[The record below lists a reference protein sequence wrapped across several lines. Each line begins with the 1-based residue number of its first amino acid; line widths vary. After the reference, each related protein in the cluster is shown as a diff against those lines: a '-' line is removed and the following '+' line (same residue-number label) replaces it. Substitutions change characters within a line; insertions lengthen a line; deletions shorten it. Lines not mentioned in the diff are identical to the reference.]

1 MDTESFKVLEY
12 EKIKNWLAAY
22 ASSASGKELCR
33 NIVPSGDYDAVMRLH
48 QETAEAVQVQQI
60 QPPPFGG
67 IYDLRAILK
76 KALMGSVLE
85 LDELRSVMS
94 TMGSMRNMKYFFRD
108 LMQDVPLLK
117 SMARPIEV
125 LGIVER
131 HLKDTIDEHGN
142 FRDDASPEL
151 RRITRELQTAQ
162 TRVKDRLSAILHDAV
177 NQKYFQEAI
186 VTVRDERYVIPVKQE
201 YRNYFPGVIHDQS
214 ASGATLFVEPLAT
227 VELNNMVRQLGIARE
242 QEIQRILQKLTAEI
256 AKNADILADNCKI
269 LAEIDFVFARGG
281 LAREMEAYPPILNR
295 DGVVRLKRARHPLLQ
310 KDKVVPIDI
319 ELGSAFSILLITGP
333 NTGGKTVSMKTLG
346 LLALLAQ
353 SGCFLPAAPDSTL
366 PVYRNIYADIGDEQ
380 SIEQSLSTFSAHT
393 RNIVR
398 IIEKAEPGD
407 LILLDEV
414 GAGTDPDEGAALA
427 RSIIEHF
434 RTCHISVLAT
444 THYAVLK
451 TYAYTQPGVQNASV
465 EFDLNTLR
473 PTYRLLIGI
482 PGASNAFSI
491 SRQLG
496 LPQDIV
502 SRAETYVNEEHT
514 HFERVVNEL
523 EQAKKDYEEKKHEL
537 HAKETEIKA
546 VEIRL
551 RSDREAF
558 DSSRNDLLHKARE
571 EANNIV
577 REARRSAEETIKSL
591 KEQFDDHGVKER
603 RKVIQEARN
612 RLDEAYAPMHIK
624 RNESVG
630 KTVHSGEVQSGDV
643 VYVESLGQEG
653 TVLFVQ
659 EKELT
664 VQVGGLRIIVKMS
677 ACRFIARKKQ
687 KQKQNVD
694 KVRVSSSISRK
705 ASEIRPQVDV
715 RGMTVSEA
723 ESVLGKFID
732 DAVFMGLSKVLLIHG
747 KGTGALRKGLQN
759 YLKHNKF
766 VLSFSFADI
775 SEGGTGVT
783 IVNLK

>member
-12 EKIKNWLAAY
+12 GKITNWLASF
-22 ASSASGKELCR
+22 ASTLCGKELCR
-33 NIVPSGDYDAVMRLH
+33 SVIPSEDYDKVVRLH
-48 QETAEAVQVQQI
+48 QETAEAVQVQQT
-60 QPPPFGG
+60 QSPPFGG
-67 IYDLRAILK
+67 IYDLRTLLK
-76 KALMGSVLE
+76 KASMGSVLE
-85 LDELRSVMS
+85 IDELRSVMS
-94 TMGSMRNMKYFFRD
+94 TMCGMRNVKYFFRD
-108 LMQDVPLLK
+108 LALDVPHLK
-117 SMARPIEV
+117 AMAKPIEI
-125 LGIVER
+125 LGMVER

-162 TRVKDRLSAILHDAV
+162 ARVKDRLSAILHDAA

-227 VELNNMVRQLGIARE
+227 VELNNTVRQMELARE
-242 QEIQRILQKLTAEI
+242 QEIQRILQKLSTEI
-256 AKNADILADNCKI
+256 AQNAGILSENCTI
-269 LAEIDFVFARGG
+269 LSEMDLIFARAG
-281 LAREMEAYPPILNR
+281 LAREIQAYPPTLNQS
-295 DGVVRLKRARHPLLQ
+295 GVVHLKRARHPLLP

-319 ELGSAFSILLITGP
+319 ELGQNFSILLITGP

-353 SGCFLPAAPDSTL
+353 SGCFLPTAPDSEI

-398 IIEKAEPGD
+398 IIDKAEQGD

-427 RSIIEHF
+427 RSIIAHF
-434 RTCHISVLAT
+434 LQQGIAVVAT

-451 TYAYTQPGVQNASV
+451 TYAYAESGIENASV
-465 EFDLNTLR
+465 EFDLKTLR

-502 SRAETYVNEEHT
+502 ACAELYISEEHT
-514 HFERVVNEL
+514 HFEHVVNEL
-523 EQAKKDYEEKKHEL
+523 EREKQDYESKNREL
-537 HAKETEIKA
+537 RNKEAEIKS
-546 VEIRL
+546 VEVRL
-551 RSDREAF
+551 RAERETL
-558 DSSRNDLLHKARE
+558 SNTRQELLHKARE

-603 RKVIQEARN
+603 RKAIQEARN
-612 RLDEAYAPMHIK
+612 RLDEAYIQDSLQKNPA
-624 RNESVG
+624 VG
-630 KTVHSGEVQSGDV
+630 KTIRPDDIRSGDI
-643 VYVESLGQEG
+643 VYIESLAQEG
-653 TVLFVQ
+653 TVLSIQ
-659 EKELT
+659 GKELT
-664 VQVGGLRIIVKMS
+664 VQVGGLRTIVKMS
-677 ACRFIARKKQ
+677 ACTFVTRKKP
-687 KQKQNVD
+687 KENT
-694 KVRVSSSISRK
+694 KVHVGTSISQK
-705 ASEIRPQVDV
+705 TAEIRPEIDV
-715 RGMTVSEA
+715 RGMTVLEA
-723 ESVLGKFID
+723 ETVLGKFID
-732 DAVFMGLSKVLLIHG
+732 DAVCTGLSKILVIHG
-747 KGTGALRKGLQN
+747 KGTGALRQGLQD
-759 YLKHNKF
+759 YLKQHRS
-766 VLSFSFADI
+766 VLRFSFADI
-775 SEGGTGVT
+775 SEGGTGATV
-783 IVNLK
+783 VELR